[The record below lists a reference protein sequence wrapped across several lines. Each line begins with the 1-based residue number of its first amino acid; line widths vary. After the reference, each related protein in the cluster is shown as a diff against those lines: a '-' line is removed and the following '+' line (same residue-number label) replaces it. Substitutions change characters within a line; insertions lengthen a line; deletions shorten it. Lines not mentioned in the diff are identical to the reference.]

1 MEVKEAIKSRRSV
14 RRYKEKPVSKEK
26 ILELLG
32 AAALAP
38 SATNRQPLEFVVAS
52 RAYLKKLDPTLKEA
66 FAERVAGVGEDVMRK
81 AIDPLPIPV
90 DESGDKFKGLE
101 NFYRTLGG
109 APVAIAV
116 CIPREEDPWAY
127 KNNISDASAAIENL
141 MLAAVDEGLA
151 TCWLT
156 GPLKMRADAI
166 AKLLDVPDDHEI
178 AAIVSLG
185 YPDQNPKMPP
195 KKDIREKVRWLG
207 F

>member
-14 RRYKEKPVSKEK
+14 RRYKDTPVPQET

-32 AAALAP
+32 AANLAP
-38 SATNRQPLEFVVAS
+38 SATNRQPLEFVVAN
-52 RAYLKKLDPTLKEA
+52 RAYLKKLDRTLKEA
-66 FAERVAGVGEDVMRK
+66 FAERVAGVGEEVMRK
-81 AIDPLPIPV
+81 AIDSLPIPV

-166 AKLLDVPDDHEI
+166 AKLLGVPDDHEI

-185 YPDQNPKMPP
+185 YPDQDPKMPP